1 MTIDKI
7 RELVEHETGYDL
19 TNTKRT
25 TEYVYMRAMYY
36 KLCREYTL
44 HSLNTIGKSV
54 GKNHATVLHGL
65 KLFDNWIDK
74 HEKSYIDTYSK
85 LDKIIAS
92 KLNRERKYRDKEYYR
107 NKYAK
112 TLIKLRDVENKH
124 RNLLKLINV

>member
-1 MTIDKI
+1 
-7 RELVEHETGYDL
+7 
-19 TNTKRT
+19 
-25 TEYVYMRAMYY
+25 MYY

-54 GKNHATVLHGL
+54 GKNHASVLHGV

-74 HEKSYIDTYSK
+74 HEKSYIDTYSR

-112 TLIKLRDVENKH
+112 TLIKLKYSRIIIDYISLIVFSITSH
-124 RNLLKLINV
+124 FPLL